1 MTIEELLGI
10 LDELA
15 PRTEQLGWDNSGLLI
30 GHRDREVRKIYL
42 AVDATEEVIRHAR
55 EFGADV
61 LLTHHPLIFTKLSRV
76 SDEDFVGRRVLELAE
91 AGIALIAMH
100 TNFDIHGMREAI
112 DTKLGLHATG
122 MVGDEAGPGDA
133 LAGSAGTCDALAGSA
148 GTCDALTGSTGTCDA
163 LAGSAGTCDA
173 SVGSAGA
180 CGTSADSTG
189 TCGVEVL
196 DDEDR
201 IGSIAELRKAVRLDD
216 YAKFVR
222 DAFGLEGVRVFGDG
236 TTSIRRVAVC
246 GGSGKSEIETAI
258 RKGADLLVTGDID
271 HHSGLDALEQGLCII
286 DAGHYGLEHVFM
298 DYMRAY
304 LKENAPGIASEM
316 EPMKEAFR
324 IV

>member
-133 LAGSAGTCDALAGSA
+133 LAGSAGA
-148 GTCDALTGSTGTCDA
+148 
-163 LAGSAGTCDA
+163 CDA

-180 CGTSADSTG
+180 
-189 TCGVEVL
+189 CGVEVL

-316 EPMKEAFR
+316 EPLKEAFR

>member
-112 DTKLGLHATG
+112 DTKLGLLATG
-122 MVGDEAGPGDA
+122 MVGDKTGLGDA
-133 LAGSAGTCDALAGSA
+133 LAGG
-148 GTCDALTGSTGTCDA
+148 
-163 LAGSAGTCDA
+163 
-173 SVGSAGA
+173 AGA
-180 CGTSADSTG
+180 CSI
-189 TCGVEVL
+189 EVL

-222 DAFGLEGVRVFGDG
+222 DAFGLEGVKVFGAG

-286 DAGHYGLEHVFM
+286 DAGHYGLEQDFM

-316 EPMKEAFR
+316 EPLKEAFR

>member
-30 GHRDREVRKIYL
+30 GHRDRDVRKIYL

-112 DTKLGLHATG
+112 DTKLGLHTTG
-122 MVGDEAGPGDA
+122 MVGDDAGPG
-133 LAGSAGTCDALAGSA
+133 
-148 GTCDALTGSTGTCDA
+148 
-163 LAGSAGTCDA
+163 DA

-180 CGTSADSTG
+180 CGTLTGSTG
-189 TCGVEVL
+189 TCNIEVL

-316 EPMKEAFR
+316 EPLKEAFR

>member
-122 MVGDEAGPGDA
+122 MDGDESEPGDA
-133 LAGSAGTCDALAGSA
+133 LAGGAGACDALSGSAGICDALAGSA
-148 GTCDALTGSTGTCDA
+148 GTRDA
-163 LAGSAGTCDA
+163 LAGSAGACDA
-173 SVGSAGA
+173 SAGSAGA
-180 CGTSADSTG
+180 CSI
-189 TCGVEVL
+189 EVL

-222 DAFGLEGVRVFGDG
+222 DTFGLEGVKVFGAG

-316 EPMKEAFR
+316 EPLKEAFR

>member
-148 GTCDALTGSTGTCDA
+148 GA
-163 LAGSAGTCDA
+163 
-173 SVGSAGA
+173 
-180 CGTSADSTG
+180 
-189 TCGVEVL
+189 CGVEVL

-316 EPMKEAFR
+316 EPLKEAFR

>member
-133 LAGSAGTCDALAGSA
+133 LTGSAGTCNI
-148 GTCDALTGSTGTCDA
+148 
-163 LAGSAGTCDA
+163 
-173 SVGSAGA
+173 
-180 CGTSADSTG
+180 
-189 TCGVEVL
+189 EVL

-304 LKENAPGIASEM
+304 LKENAPEIASEM
-316 EPMKEAFR
+316 EPLKEAFR

>member
-133 LAGSAGTCDALAGSA
+133 LAGSAGE
-148 GTCDALTGSTGTCDA
+148 
-163 LAGSAGTCDA
+163 
-173 SVGSAGA
+173 
-180 CGTSADSTG
+180 
-189 TCGVEVL
+189 CGVEVL

-316 EPMKEAFR
+316 EPLKEAFR

>member
-133 LAGSAGTCDALAGSA
+133 LAGSAG
-148 GTCDALTGSTGTCDA
+148 
-163 LAGSAGTCDA
+163 
-173 SVGSAGA
+173 A
-180 CGTSADSTG
+180 CNI
-189 TCGVEVL
+189 EVL

-316 EPMKEAFR
+316 EPLKEAFR

>member
-30 GHRDREVRKIYL
+30 GHRNREVRKIYL

-122 MVGDEAGPGDA
+122 MVGDDAGPGDA
-133 LAGSAGTCDALAGSA
+133 SVGSAGACGTLTGSTGTCDASVGSAGTCDALAGSA
-148 GTCDALTGSTGTCDA
+148 GTCDAL
-163 LAGSAGTCDA
+163 AGSAGA
-173 SVGSAGA
+173 
-180 CGTSADSTG
+180 
-189 TCGVEVL
+189 CGVEVL

-316 EPMKEAFR
+316 EPLKEAFR